1 MKQQDKRSL
10 LKANSTTKHPN
21 TFIEEELSNNKFQK
35 TIPKMIN
42 YLKEETKMLVLDLK
56 EDMSKQ
62 LNDLKENTNR

>member
-1 MKQQDKRSL
+1 MKQQDKCYP

-21 TFIEEELSNNKFQK
+21 TFIEELSNNKFQK

>member
-1 MKQQDKRSL
+1 
-10 LKANSTTKHPN
+10 
-21 TFIEEELSNNKFQK
+21 
-35 TIPKMIN
+35 MIN